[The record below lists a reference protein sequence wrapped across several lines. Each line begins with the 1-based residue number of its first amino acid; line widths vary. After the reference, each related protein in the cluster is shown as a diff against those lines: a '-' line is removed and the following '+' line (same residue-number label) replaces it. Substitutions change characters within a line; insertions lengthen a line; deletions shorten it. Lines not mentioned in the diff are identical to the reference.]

1 MFTMSALPYGR
12 FFNRLGGMDVMMIAY
27 FYVFCY
33 LAFPFLRRSK
43 LFDICI
49 VHIHSTYLK

>member
-1 MFTMSALPYGR
+1 MSALPYGR

-49 VHIHSTYLK
+49 AHIHSTYLK